1 MTFKVPVRDMSFT
14 LNHACGFGD
23 VLQCSS
29 LEHVSGDDVD
39 LILNEIGKFCDD
51 VIAPLNHESDTF
63 GAKLE
68 DGHIT
73 TAPGFADAHRQYV
86 ENGWNTLTF
95 PEEQGGQDLPY
106 ALCACLSD
114 AVAASCM
121 SLGLASFLTQGA
133 AKAVAHAAT
142 DEQKETY
149 LTRLVTGEW
158 TGAMNLTEPSAGSD
172 LSDMRTRAEP
182 LGDGTYKI
190 SGQKI
195 FITFGEHDMTENI
208 VHLVLARLP
217 GAPAGTKGIS
227 MFLVPKFLINDDG
240 SLGERNDVHCVGLE
254 EKLGIHASPTCVMDF
269 GPNGNCIGYLLGEE
283 NKGLRNMFV
292 MMNSAR
298 LDVGLQGVGISERA
312 FQHALAYSLDRR
324 QGRKPGDKDGTAVTI
339 YEHPDIRRML
349 YSMKALADAS
359 RAICYATAIYFDL
372 AKRADDEGVQ
382 REAKAF
388 GPLLTPIAKAWSSD
402 RSVEAASMGVQVHG
416 GMGYVE
422 ETGAAQFLR
431 DAKIAAIYEGTNGIQ
446 ALDLVQ
452 RKVLPDGGEAAQKFI
467 QMMRSEAEGL
477 QSSNDADMQHLGNRL
492 ADSVKALE
500 ASTQWVLSAAQSNL
514 EEALGSATPYLKQ
527 FGNVVGGYYLCRGA
541 QAARTLGG
549 DGAIDTTYANS
560 KISIATFYANSYLT
574 EAEALTD
581 CVTSSADVLHR
592 LEPEVLTA

>member
-14 LNHACGFGD
+14 LNHVCGFGE

-51 VIAPLNHESDTF
+51 VIAPLNHEGDLFKS
-63 GAKLE
+63 KLE
-68 DGHIT
+68 NGHIT

-95 PEEQGGQDLPY
+95 SEDDGGQDLPY

-121 SLGLASFLTQGA
+121 SFGLASFLTQGA

-142 DEQKETY
+142 DEQKQTY
-149 LTRLVTGEW
+149 LTKLVTGEW

-182 LGDGTYKI
+182 AGDGTYKI
-190 SGQKI
+190 TGQKI
-195 FITFGEHDMTENI
+195 FITYGEHDMTDNI

-217 GAPAGTKGIS
+217 DAPAGSKGIS
-227 MFLVPKFLINDDG
+227 MFLVPKFLVNEDG
-240 SLGERNDVHCVGLE
+240 SLGARNDVRCVGLE
-254 EKLGIHASPTCVMDF
+254 DKLGIHASPTCVMDF
-269 GPNGNCIGYLLGEE
+269 GANGNCIGYLLGEE

-324 QGRKPGDKDGTAVTI
+324 QGRKPGDKDGAAVNI

-349 YSMKALADAS
+349 YSMKGLADAS

-372 AKRADDEGVQ
+372 AKRSDDEGVQ
-382 REAKAF
+382 RDAKAF

-402 RSVEAASMGVQVHG
+402 RAVEAASMGVQVHG
-416 GMGYVE
+416 GMGYME
-422 ETGAAQFLR
+422 ETGAAQFFR

-446 ALDLVQ
+446 ALDLVL
-452 RKVLPDGGEAAQKFI
+452 RKLLPDGGDAAQKFI
-467 QMMRSEAEGL
+467 QMMRSEAEAL

-492 ADSVKALE
+492 ADAVRALD
-500 ASTQWVLSAAQSNL
+500 ASTQWVLSTAQSNL

-541 QAARTLGG
+541 QAAHAGAEDGSLGSS
-549 DGAIDTTYANS
+549 YAEG
-560 KISIATFYANSYLT
+560 KVAIATFFANTYLT
-574 EAEALTD
+574 EAVALTD
-581 CVTSSADVLHR
+581 CVTSSADVVER
-592 LEPEVLTA
+592 LDPDALTA